1 MSPIN
6 ISSDV
11 VHVDYGKL
19 LESQLERWRGGR
31 SHARGIAEYISN
43 CDDSYRRLRKFSSQ
57 CIEVEIQSTKGRQI
71 DALVIKDNAEG
82 MTYEDLEGKFF
93 RYFESGSGREAGEPV
108 TGRFGTGGKAYAIMN
123 FEHCWI
129 SSVKNGLECRAWFK
143 WDSER
148 KLIIRKYS
156 DGGYKNRR
164 ADKPNGTT
172 IELLNSLKVTQE
184 LMELVI
190 TLEKSP
196 RIRHVIKNQNVKVRL
211 WKKKNDATFE
221 LKCTEPTGILRDWCF
236 EAPEELRLIA
246 LERPVLKLK
255 YFGKPLGDD
264 NFIDLSDGISSV
276 ADVRVDKFDGRPF
289 SKYFNGSLTLTK
301 LRDSVAVKENRK
313 GLEEGDDLTET
324 IEAFIKEN
332 VVKVVSEVEEEQRKK
347 ERERRLSA
355 SSEKMKE
362 LSKFLKK
369 CDLNFRLELRE
380 LQKRAVVDQTEL
392 KAEDEHE
399 ANSHPVYR
407 KPIEGEA
414 TTDLICGR
422 WVITEGPSPGVGPGG
437 KGNGRL
443 PEFVPDPNGGDYAA
457 VVGSRVSKNAEPKK
471 SKDGLRVLMSDDSN
485 IPEAE
490 RRVYGEF
497 DDPVDDRDM
506 IGKGVI
512 WINANHPIIEEKRSR
527 DEGDPVFLEIVANY
541 VLLVVAQY
549 HAQKQVDAEPEEG
562 KSDPILLFRQ
572 RFFKFQR
579 DLRQDTEIK
588 YYDDS
593 KNGIASAEDTEAKA

>member
-6 ISSDV
+6 SSLDV

-43 CDDSYRRLRKFSSQ
+43 CDDSYRRLRRFSGQS
-57 CIEVEIQSTKGRQI
+57 IEVEICSTKGRHI
-71 DALVIKDNAEG
+71 DSLIISDNAEG
-82 MTYEDLEGKFF
+82 MSYEDLEGKFF

-129 SSVKNGLECRAWFK
+129 CSVKGGLECRAWFK
-143 WDSER
+143 WDPDR
-148 KLIIRKYS
+148 KQIIRKYS
-156 DGGYKNRR
+156 EGGYKNRR
-164 ADKPNGTT
+164 TDKPNGTK
-172 IELLNSLKVTQE
+172 IELLNSHKVTQE
-184 LMELVI
+184 LVELVAN
-190 TLEKSP
+190 LEKSP
-196 RIRHVIKNQNVKVRL
+196 RIRHVIKNQQVKVWLR
-211 WKKKNDATFE
+211 KRRQDTTFD
-221 LKCTEPTGILRDWCF
+221 LKLSEPMGVLREWSF
-236 EAPEELRLIA
+236 EAPEELRVTDQ
-246 LERPVLKLK
+246 ERPTLKLR

-313 GLEEGDDLTET
+313 GLEEGDDLTEI

-332 VVKVVSEVEEEQRKK
+332 VIKVVSEVEEEQRKK
-347 ERERRLSA
+347 ERERKLTA

-380 LQKRAVVDQTEL
+380 LQKRAIVDHTEL
-392 KAEDEHE
+392 NATDDQE
-399 ANSHPVYR
+399 AGSHTIYR

-414 TTDLICGR
+414 VVDLIRGR
-422 WVITEGPSPGVGPGG
+422 WVITEGVSPGDGPGG
-437 KGNGRL
+437 KGNDRL
-443 PEFVPDPNGGDYAA
+443 PAFVPDPNGDDYAA
-457 VVGSRVSKNAEPKK
+457 VVGTRISKKAEPKK
-471 SKDGLRVLMSDDSN
+471 GKDGLKVLMSDDPS
-485 IPEAE
+485 IPETE

-506 IGKGVI
+506 IGRGVI
-512 WINANHPIIEEKRSR
+512 WINANHPIIEEKRSK

-549 HAQKQVDAEPEEG
+549 HAQKQVEAEPEEG

-572 RFFKFQR
+572 KFFKFQR
-579 DLRQDTEIK
+579 DLRHDTEVR
-588 YYDDS
+588 YYEDS
-593 KNGIASAEDTEAKA
+593 KDRNAQTGIISP